1 MARRPFFSGNY
12 GSALGSTANA
22 ANLIARAGQQQGQ
35 MFQNL
40 GTQIG
45 GMIQQYGLNKEK
57 REAEERTAIGNLS
70 NFSPQDL
77 LQLEQTNPELG
88 RAVKNLLGG
97 KGGKKDVDTIN
108 AGTAPFV
115 AAKANERDARLQ
127 ESIITGNQFKN
138 ELNEATRLN
147 QIYKSTLETE
157 GEKLLNDYRKQQRL
171 ISEIEADLKSNER
184 DFDRDKRN
192 IDLAKA
198 KEGFALLREEVIAKR
213 NNNLVFKE
221 QFEAQ
226 KTKDAVALN
235 EAMTRLAINKEEL
248 EQLKASGDV
257 DLKTKEENL
266 KILEAKSKT
275 LEQELQNQQ
284 NLLNSL
290 SVDSAD
296 EDTDFIKEINIG
308 DAFQGGPLLGKDA
321 AGLFYSVLGG
331 LGSTFGADIT
341 PETTSQT
348 QNLLTLETFLLPALV
363 SDISSRP
370 SNFNLKIA
378 QQKIPLPSDTDAV
391 GRAKIEQLI
400 PDLKLRLKEAENT
413 IATAKTDA
421 SYFQEALRQASRIR
435 KIIPVLENSLKGKSP
450 SLNAGKTSNNVGF
463 RIVNRGQR

>member
-235 EAMTRLAINKEEL
+235 EAMT
-248 EQLKASGDV
+248 
-257 DLKTKEENL
+257 
-266 KILEAKSKT
+266 
-275 LEQELQNQQ
+275 
-284 NLLNSL
+284 
-290 SVDSAD
+290 
-296 EDTDFIKEINIG
+296 
-308 DAFQGGPLLGKDA
+308 
-321 AGLFYSVLGG
+321 
-331 LGSTFGADIT
+331 
-341 PETTSQT
+341 
-348 QNLLTLETFLLPALV
+348 
-363 SDISSRP
+363 
-370 SNFNLKIA
+370 
-378 QQKIPLPSDTDAV
+378 
-391 GRAKIEQLI
+391 
-400 PDLKLRLKEAENT
+400 
-413 IATAKTDA
+413 
-421 SYFQEALRQASRIR
+421 
-435 KIIPVLENSLKGKSP
+435 
-450 SLNAGKTSNNVGF
+450 
-463 RIVNRGQR
+463 